1 MIKCFV
7 YQIILLYNYIEIIY
21 NSEKIK
27 KEDYFEK
34 DRNFSGVKYISSNR
48 LWAKSRGV

>member
-34 DRNFSGVKYISSNR
+34 GRNFSGVKHVSVDR
-48 LWAKSRGV
+48 LWTKLGGT